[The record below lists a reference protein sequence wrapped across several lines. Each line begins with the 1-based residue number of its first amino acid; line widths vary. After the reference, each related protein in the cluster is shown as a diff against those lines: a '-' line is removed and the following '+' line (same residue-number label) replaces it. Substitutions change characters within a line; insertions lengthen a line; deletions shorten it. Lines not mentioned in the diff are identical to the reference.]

1 MYCGEKNLIDG
12 NLVLLNYGNFII
24 ITLIK
29 LNFIKINVCI
39 QISANSITLSFGDS
53 SIFLMAH

>member
-12 NLVLLNYGNFII
+12 NLFLLNYGNFII